1 MGAPARS
8 CQLSKRSVR
17 PLTAAIAIA
26 LVPAIYS
33 AALALNKRSEE
44 SVAMLYAATNQDAEA
59 IKHFNNA
66 IKADSENGRLYY
78 ERGHTYYVMN
88 QYIQATPDY
97 TRSIQLK
104 YQPSLNYERRAFCYL
119 NSKQYQKGIDDCSEA
134 IKLDPRSRISY
145 FNRAKAYALIGEA
158 AKSKADLARIKELDK
173 NPRAKDFADRCMAI
187 HEPNARVKLCLSAL
201 QIDPKNKEA
210 LTYLGNA
217 YLVLEKKDK
226 AIECFNKL
234 VALNPEDL
242 TAIVDRSLCYE
253 DFGRYADAVKD
264 LDSIIDAAPECYKA
278 YFWRGRCYAGEK
290 QPEKALNDYKKC
302 EQIVQALM
310 ASSDAGRGKHHR
322 ISLGRFLVNTFAAEA
337 HAYEQQANYQK
348 AIEEMTFAVN
358 ESRQA
363 PMMLAK
369 LLPERSEIYKKA
381 GLTIEARNDLRWAKE
396 VNDKIEALKRGPIIP
411 PPPMASGQS
420 KGLNGA
426 QNSKSAK
433 TEAPQPDK
441 EPLPD

>member
-1 MGAPARS
+1 M
-8 CQLSKRSVR
+8 SKIFVR
-17 PLTAAIAIA
+17 RLTAAVTMAV
-26 LVPAIYS
+26 VPTIFTT
-33 AALALNKRSEE
+33 ALALSKRSEE

-59 IKHFNNA
+59 IKHFNSA

-119 NSKQYQKGIDDCSEA
+119 NAKQYQKGIDDCSEA

-158 AKSKADLARIKELDK
+158 TKSKEDLARIKELDK
-173 NPRAKDFADRCMAI
+173 NPRAKDFADRCMAV
-187 HEPNARVKLCLSAL
+187 HDPNARVKLCLSAL
-201 QIDPKNKEA
+201 QIDPKHKEA

-234 VALNPEDL
+234 VALNPDDL

-253 DFGRYADAVKD
+253 DFGRYPDAVKD
-264 LDSIIDAAPECYKA
+264 LDNVLENAPECYKA

-290 QPEKALNDYKKC
+290 QPAKAISDYKKC

-310 ASSDAGRGKHHR
+310 ASSYAGRSKGQR
-322 ISLGRFLVNTFAAEA
+322 VSLGRFLVNTFAAEA
-337 HAYEQQANYQK
+337 HAYEQQGNYNK
-348 AIEEMTFAVN
+348 AIEAMTFAVN

-369 LLPERSEIYKKA
+369 LLPKRSEIYKKA
-381 GLTIEARNDLRWAKE
+381 GLTVEAHNDLKWASE
-396 VNDKIEALKRGPIIP
+396 VNDKIEALKKGPIIP
-411 PPPMASGQS
+411 PPPLASDSGKNKPDGPKAGPTKAVPPVS
-420 KGLNGA
+420 
-426 QNSKSAK
+426 
-433 TEAPQPDK
+433 DK